1 MQTPTDSTPI
11 FEVTLPWPPTV
22 NTYWRHKV
30 TGRLATVYV
39 SGVGKIYRKA
49 VNNLVMEAAMVQRY
63 LKQAGPLRVVI
74 EAFPPDRR
82 KRDLDNIL
90 KSLLDSLTH
99 AGVWED
105 DSQIDD
111 LRIYRS
117 TIAGM
122 VKVRV
127 YARGE
132 QGANTRG
139 EQGANLVGEKQGG
152 HRGEQG

>member
-1 MQTPTDSTPI
+1 VQTHTDSTPI
-11 FEVTLPWPPTV
+11 FEVTLPWPPTI

-30 TGRLATVYV
+30 VGRLATVYV

-49 VNNLVMEAAMVQRY
+49 VNDLVMEAAMVQRY
-63 LKQAGPLRVVI
+63 LKQDGPLRVEI
-74 EAFPPDRR
+74 EAFPPDKR

-105 DSQIDD
+105 DSQIED
-111 LRIYRS
+111 LRIYKA

-127 YARGE
+127 YDLSQKNEEVIG
-132 QGANTRG
+132 
-139 EQGANLVGEKQGG
+139 
-152 HRGEQG
+152 

>member
-1 MQTPTDSTPI
+1 MQTLTDSIPI
-11 FEVTLPWPPTV
+11 FEVTLPWPLTI

-30 TGRLATVYV
+30 VGRLATVYITPA
-39 SGVGKIYRKA
+39 GKQYRKA
-49 VNNLVMEAAMVQRY
+49 VNDLVMEAAMVQRY

-74 EAFPPDRR
+74 EAYPPDRR

-105 DSQIDD
+105 DSQIQD
-111 LRIYRS
+111 LRIYKA

-122 VKVRV
+122 VKVRI
-127 YARGE
+127 YE
-132 QGANTRG
+132 QA
-139 EQGANLVGEKQGG
+139 
-152 HRGEQG
+152 

>member
-1 MQTPTDSTPI
+1 MVLQSNSTPI
-11 FEVTLPWPPTV
+11 FEVTLPWPPTI

-30 TGRLATVYV
+30 TGRLATVYITPE
-39 SGVGKIYRKA
+39 GKQYRKA
-49 VNNLVMEAAMVQRY
+49 VNELVMEAAMKQQY
-63 LKQAGPLRVVI
+63 LKQTGPLRVVI

-105 DSQIDD
+105 DSQIQD

-127 YARGE
+127 YEING
-132 QGANTRG
+132 
-139 EQGANLVGEKQGG
+139 
-152 HRGEQG
+152 

>member
-1 MQTPTDSTPI
+1 METQSTLIPI

-127 YARGE
+127 YDLSQKKE
-132 QGANTRG
+132 
-139 EQGANLVGEKQGG
+139 EVVG
-152 HRGEQG
+152 

>member
-1 MQTPTDSTPI
+1 MVLQSNSTPI
-11 FEVTLPWPPTV
+11 FEVTLPWPPSV
-22 NTYWRHKV
+22 NNYWRHKV

-39 SGVGKIYRKA
+39 SAEGKAYRKA
-49 VNNLVMEAAMVQRY
+49 VNDLVMEAAMVQRY
-63 LKQAGPLRVVI
+63 LKAAGSVRVVI

-90 KSLLDSLTH
+90 KSLLDALTH

-105 DSQIDD
+105 DSQIED

-122 VKVRV
+122 VKVRI
-127 YARGE
+127 YE
-132 QGANTRG
+132 QA
-139 EQGANLVGEKQGG
+139 A
-152 HRGEQG
+152 

>member
-1 MQTPTDSTPI
+1 MQTPTDSIPI
-11 FEVTLPWPPTV
+11 FEVTLPWPPSI
-22 NTYWRHKV
+22 NAYWRHKV

-39 SGVGKIYRKA
+39 SAEGKAYRKA
-49 VNNLVMEAAMVQRY
+49 VNDLVMEAAMVQRY
-63 LKQAGPLRVVI
+63 LKAVGPVRVVI

-105 DSQIDD
+105 DSQIED

-122 VKVRV
+122 VKVRI
-127 YARGE
+127 YE
-132 QGANTRG
+132 QA
-139 EQGANLVGEKQGG
+139 A
-152 HRGEQG
+152 

>member
-1 MQTPTDSTPI
+1 MQTPTDSIPI
-11 FEVTLPWPPTV
+11 FEVALPWPPTV

-39 SGVGKIYRKA
+39 SAAGKAYRKA
-49 VNNLVMEAAMVQRY
+49 VNKLVMEAAMVQQY

-82 KRDLDNIL
+82 KRDLDNVL

-105 DSQIDD
+105 DSQIED

-122 VKVRV
+122 VKVRI
-127 YARGE
+127 YE
-132 QGANTRG
+132 QA
-139 EQGANLVGEKQGG
+139 
-152 HRGEQG
+152 

>member
-1 MQTPTDSTPI
+1 METQSTLIPI
-11 FEVTLPWPPTV
+11 FEVTLPWPPTI

-30 TGRLATVYV
+30 VGRLATVYV

-105 DSQIDD
+105 DSQIED
-111 LRIYRS
+111 LRIYKA

-132 QGANTRG
+132 QGANIRG
-139 EQGANLVGEKQGG
+139 AHEING
-152 HRGEQG
+152 

>member
-11 FEVTLPWPPTV
+11 FEVTLPWPHTI
-22 NTYWRHKV
+22 NTYWRHKI
-30 TGRLATVYV
+30 TGRLATVYITQQ
-39 SGVGKIYRKA
+39 GKQYRQA
-49 VNNLVMEAAMVQRY
+49 VNNLVLEAAMLQRY
-63 LKQAGPLRVVI
+63 LKATGPLRVEI
-74 EAFPPDRR
+74 EAYPPDRR

-122 VKVRV
+122 VKVRI
-127 YARGE
+127 YENAARP
-132 QGANTRG
+132 A
-139 EQGANLVGEKQGG
+139 
-152 HRGEQG
+152 

>member
-11 FEVTLPWPPTV
+11 FEVTLPWPPTI

-30 TGRLATVYV
+30 VGKLATVYV
-39 SGVGKIYRKA
+39 SALGKIYRKA
-49 VNNLVMEAAMVQRY
+49 VNDLVMEAAMVQRY

-105 DSQIDD
+105 DSQIED

-132 QGANTRG
+132 QG
-139 EQGANLVGEKQGG
+139 
-152 HRGEQG
+152 

>member
-1 MQTPTDSTPI
+1 MQTPTDSIPI
-11 FEVTLPWPPTV
+11 FEVTLPWPPSV
-22 NTYWRHKV
+22 NNYWRHKV

-39 SGVGKIYRKA
+39 TPEGKAYRKA
-49 VNNLVMEAAMVQRY
+49 VNYWVLEAATVQRY
-63 LKQAGPLRVVI
+63 VKSAGPVRVVI

-105 DSQIDD
+105 DSQIQD
-111 LRIYRS
+111 LRIYKS

-122 VKVRV
+122 VKVRI
-127 YARGE
+127 YEA
-132 QGANTRG
+132 
-139 EQGANLVGEKQGG
+139 
-152 HRGEQG
+152 

>member
-1 MQTPTDSTPI
+1 M
-11 FEVTLPWPPTV
+11 V
-22 NTYWRHKV
+22 
-30 TGRLATVYV
+30 GRLATVYV

-49 VNNLVMEAAMVQRY
+49 VNDLVMEAAMVQRY
-63 LKQAGPLRVVI
+63 LKQAGPLRVEI
-74 EAFPPDRR
+74 EAFPPDKR

-105 DSQIDD
+105 DSQIED
-111 LRIYRS
+111 LRIYKA

-127 YARGE
+127 YDLSQKNEEVIG
-132 QGANTRG
+132 
-139 EQGANLVGEKQGG
+139 
-152 HRGEQG
+152 

>member
-1 MQTPTDSTPI
+1 MVLQSNSTPI

-30 TGRLATVYV
+30 TGKLATVYV
-39 SGVGKIYRKA
+39 SAEGKAYRKA
-49 VNNLVMEAAMVQRY
+49 VNYWVLEAATVQRY
-63 LKQAGPLRVVI
+63 LKQSGPLRVEI

-105 DSQIDD
+105 DSQIQD
-111 LRIYRS
+111 LRIYKS

-122 VKVRV
+122 VKVRI
-127 YARGE
+127 YEQAARP
-132 QGANTRG
+132 A
-139 EQGANLVGEKQGG
+139 
-152 HRGEQG
+152 

>member
-30 TGRLATVYV
+30 VGRLATVYV

-127 YARGE
+127 YDLSQKKE
-132 QGANTRG
+132 
-139 EQGANLVGEKQGG
+139 EVVG
-152 HRGEQG
+152 